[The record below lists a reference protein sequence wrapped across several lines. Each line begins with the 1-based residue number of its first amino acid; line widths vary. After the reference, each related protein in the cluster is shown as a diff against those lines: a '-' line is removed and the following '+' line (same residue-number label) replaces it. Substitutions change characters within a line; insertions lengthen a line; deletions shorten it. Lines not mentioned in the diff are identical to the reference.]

1 MGLLQSIFKLFRRKE
16 ALQLESERVESLDKA
31 RSSIPTSDEKVLQID
46 KEALQLGV
54 AAGYAS
60 RSLKNIEDSL
70 FRIESLI
77 VTKELFKTEL
87 QEINSQ
93 MIQTLQAL
101 QSIKQLMEEH
111 EAKEQSRFEKIIEA
125 LTKLESAAYKT
136 PEPIRKEILTQIE
149 KIEAELPLT
158 ERMSKIL
165 SILKE
170 RKEISFRELAQLLGY
185 KHVSTVRGLIS
196 LMKRRMNQIET
207 FRMNREGWVRLREI

>member
-1 MGLLQSIFKLFRRKE
+1 MGLLQSILKLFKRKE
-16 ALQLESERVESLDKA
+16 ALQLEPERVESFDKA
-31 RSSIPTSDEKVLQID
+31 HLSAPTLDEKVLQID

-54 AAGYAS
+54 AAGYTS

-70 FRIESLI
+70 FRIESLM
-77 VTKELFKTEL
+77 VTKDLFKTEF

-101 QSIKQLMEEH
+101 QTIKQSIEEH
-111 EAKEQSRFEKIIEA
+111 EAKEQSRFEKIVGA
-125 LTKLESAAYKT
+125 LNQLESTAYKA

-149 KIEAELPLT
+149 KIGAELPLT
-158 ERMSKIL
+158 ERMNKIL
-165 SILKE
+165 DILKE
-170 RKEISFRELAQLLGY
+170 RREISFRELAQLLGY

-207 FRMNREGWVRLREI
+207 FRVNREGWVRLRES

>member
-1 MGLLQSIFKLFRRKE
+1 MGLWQSIFKLFRRKE
-16 ALQLESERVESLDKA
+16 ALQLESERIESLDKA
-31 RSSIPTSDEKVLQID
+31 LSSIPTSDEKVLQID

-87 QEINSQ
+87 KEINSQ
-93 MIQTLQAL
+93 IIQTLQAL

-125 LTKLESAAYKT
+125 LTKLESAAYKA